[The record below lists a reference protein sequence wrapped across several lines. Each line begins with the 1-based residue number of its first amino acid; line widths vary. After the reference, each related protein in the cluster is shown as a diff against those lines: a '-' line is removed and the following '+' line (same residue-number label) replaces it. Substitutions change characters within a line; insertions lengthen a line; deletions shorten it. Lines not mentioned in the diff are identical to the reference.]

1 MMGGDMNLCNNNH
14 DEVCFEGRFC
24 PVCELQKDFDS
35 VLEEKNNLK
44 DEIKDLE
51 NQVSDLEAT

>member
-1 MMGGDMNLCNNNH
+1 MNLCNNNH